1 MWGADRRS
9 DAELL
14 ALTASEPEAFATF
27 YRRYERPVLG
37 YLLARVRNPELA
49 ADLAAE
55 VFASALEAAESF
67 DPGWTETDSASAW
80 LFTIAHNTLASSL
93 RRGRVAAAAR
103 RRLGMREPLALDDLD
118 LERIQALGDPL
129 GLDELLAG
137 LPAHEREAILARVL
151 HEREY
156 DELAVELG
164 CSALVA
170 RKRVSRGLSRLR
182 DALQAAGHER

>member
-14 ALTASEPEAFATF
+14 ALTATEPEAFATF

-37 YLLARVRNPELA
+37 YLLARVRDAELA

-55 VFASALEAAESF
+55 VFASTLEAADTF
-67 DPGWTETDSASAW
+67 DPERAGSSSASGW
-80 LFTIAHNTLASSL
+80 LFTIAHNTLATSL
-93 RRGRVAAAAR
+93 RRGRVAEAAR

-129 GLDELLAG
+129 SLGELLAG
-137 LPAHEREAILARVL
+137 LPAQELEAILARVL

-156 DELAVELG
+156 DELAAELG

-170 RKRVSRGLSRLR
+170 RKRVSRGLGRLR
-182 DALQAAGHER
+182 DALQAAGER

>member
-1 MWGADRRS
+1 MWDEDRRS

-37 YLLARVRNPELA
+37 YLLVRVRNAEVA

-55 VFASALEAAESF
+55 VFASVLEAADSF
-67 DPGWTETDSASAW
+67 DPERARSSSASGW
-80 LFTIAHNTLASSL
+80 LFAIAHNTLSSSA
-93 RRGRVAAAAR
+93 RRGRVARTAR

-129 GLDELLAG
+129 GLEELLAD
-137 LPAHEREAILARVL
+137 LPGNERDAILARVL
-151 HEREY
+151 QERDY
-156 DELAVELG
+156 DELAADLG
-164 CSALVA
+164 CSPLVA
-170 RKRVSRGLSRLR
+170 RKRVSRGLNRLR
-182 DALQAAGHER
+182 KALEAAGQEQ

>member
-55 VFASALEAAESF
+55 VFASALQGAGSF
-67 DPGWTETDSASAW
+67 DPERAETGSASAW
-80 LFTIAHNTLASSL
+80 LFTIAHNTLATSL
-93 RRGRVAAAAR
+93 RRGRVAAVGR

-129 GLDELLAG
+129 SLDELLSG

-156 DELAVELG
+156 DELAAELG

-182 DALQAAGHER
+182 DALQAAGQER